1 MSRLRYDQAMNAQ
14 ALDFDDLPTPD
25 GSPGMEHVARLL
37 SEHASM
43 ESLSGVEAAVVASY
57 MVPLFFPADTTF
69 IREGDSADTGFMVL
83 VVEGDVVAERVS
95 TDPAEAVTI
104 RVMGPGSI
112 LGEVGLVDNEPR
124 SASCT
129 ASTDVWCVILTRDA
143 LQEMIENDSKVAA
156 RLLLLLSANIAS
168 MLRDNSRQ
176 LKMYAGLTAAMR
188 DELAQLNAAT

>member
-1 MSRLRYDQAMNAQ
+1 
-14 ALDFDDLPTPD
+14 
-25 GSPGMEHVARLL
+25 
-37 SEHASM
+37 M

-95 TDPAEAVTI
+95 ADPAEAVTI
-104 RVMGPGSI
+104 RVMGPGAI

-156 RLLLLLSANIAS
+156 RLLLLLSANIAR